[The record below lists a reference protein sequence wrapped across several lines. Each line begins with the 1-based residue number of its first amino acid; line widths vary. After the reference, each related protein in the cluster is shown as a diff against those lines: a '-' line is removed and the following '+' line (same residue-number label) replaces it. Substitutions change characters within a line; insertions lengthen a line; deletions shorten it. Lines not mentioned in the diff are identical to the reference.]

1 MPGNW
6 SDSWSI
12 NSNSDPGLQSVT
24 FRGSGNPTG
33 LTVVPAP
40 VSGGWRING
49 VATLLGAI
57 AGSQLQLTPDMP
69 NAAGS
74 AFWPTPVASA
84 QIEATFDFT
93 IDSGT
98 GADGL
103 AFVMADAA
111 LAAPTSLGVNG
122 AGYGFAGIPGEG
134 VAFATAPSSMVGIG
148 PGGTDLVDYI
158 IFDASTTAVPS
169 FLNVT
174 HRARVSV
181 LNGVVTVYI
190 DGLQVLSQLVSLPP
204 QVLIGFSAG
213 TGGLTDRHAVS
224 NVSITAAR

>member
-1 MPGNW
+1 
-6 SDSWSI
+6 
-12 NSNSDPGLQSVT
+12 
-24 FRGSGNPTG
+24 
-33 LTVVPAP
+33 
-40 VSGGWRING
+40 
-49 VATLLGAI
+49 
-57 AGSQLQLTPDMP
+57 
-69 NAAGS
+69 
-74 AFWPTPVASA
+74 
-84 QIEATFDFT
+84 
-93 IDSGT
+93 
-98 GADGL
+98 
-103 AFVMADAA
+103 
-111 LAAPTSLGVNG
+111 
-122 AGYGFAGIPGEG
+122 
-134 VAFATAPSSMVGIG
+134 MVGIG